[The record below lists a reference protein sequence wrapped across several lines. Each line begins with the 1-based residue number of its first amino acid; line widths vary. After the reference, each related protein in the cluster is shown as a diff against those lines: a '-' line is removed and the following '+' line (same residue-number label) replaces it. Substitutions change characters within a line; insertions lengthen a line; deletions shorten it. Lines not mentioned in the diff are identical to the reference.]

1 MVAILKREASK
12 RGRIV
17 AEKKNINESFHRK
30 CGQRQDLHFNL
41 ICRLSRKSIPVA
53 SISLLFICTDCQRDF
68 VRNSS
73 SPYDS
78 NERNLHLR
86 GSITQRKQLSLM
98 LSANS
103 LSLVEIYRL
112 NQNKFVFKWLM
123 FPNGALL
130 NSFCVENAMVPG
142 NNLKCA
148 SPTTE
153 AIPYT

>member
-1 MVAILKREASK
+1 M
-12 RGRIV
+12 
-17 AEKKNINESFHRK
+17 NESFHRK

-41 ICRLSRKSIPVA
+41 TCRLSRKPIPVA

-68 VRNSS
+68 VRNRAPPHMIQMKVICICEAASQ
-73 SPYDS
+73 
-78 NERNLHLR
+78 R
-86 GSITQRKQLSLM
+86 RKQLSFI
-98 LSANS
+98 LSANCH
-103 LSLVEIYRL
+103 SLVKIYRL